1 MFDFLK
7 KKGDKTK
14 ELKELFQKEVYK
26 DIESSQQTQFTQQ
39 VQPVQQIVSSQHM
52 QQDFQLQPSVQKDR
66 LDVLESKIENLR
78 IYLEMI
84 NSKLD
89 RLEALLRAKGLV

>member
-26 DIESSQQTQFTQQ
+26 DIETSQQTQFTQQ
-39 VQPVQQIVSSQHM
+39 VQPIQQIVPSQQM
-52 QQDFQLQPSVQKDR
+52 QQDFQLQSSVQKDR

>member
-7 KKGDKTK
+7 KKGDKMK

-39 VQPVQQIVSSQHM
+39 FQPIQQTVSSQQM